1 MGCTAGLTTQSQRA
15 GRLKLANLRRGQSGK
30 LALCSAKSAATQK
43 GFPDRP
49 FLVAADYM
57 LHDPEPC

>member
-30 LALCSAKSAATQK
+30 LAKSAATQK